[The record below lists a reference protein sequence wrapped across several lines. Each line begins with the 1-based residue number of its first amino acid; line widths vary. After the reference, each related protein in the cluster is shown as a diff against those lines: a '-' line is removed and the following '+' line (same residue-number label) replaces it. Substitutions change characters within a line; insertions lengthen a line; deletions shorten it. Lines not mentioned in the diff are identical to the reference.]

1 MLAGGQRAAILSTFE
16 PVVSIFAGILFLQE
30 SITVREIL
38 GSAIVISASVVIAA
52 ADLTGREPPSD
63 DNGLPVT
70 PKNKR

>member
-52 ADLTGREPPSD
+52 DLTGREPPSD